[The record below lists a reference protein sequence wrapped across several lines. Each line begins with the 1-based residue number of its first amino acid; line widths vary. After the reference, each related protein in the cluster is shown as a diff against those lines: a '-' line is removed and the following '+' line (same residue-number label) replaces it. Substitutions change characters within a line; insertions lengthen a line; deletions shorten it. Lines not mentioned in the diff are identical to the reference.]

1 MNFHRY
7 IEKREVIMLDFVE
20 LHSQIKY
27 VWIVVPLGQHNATQ
41 IVRLTEAITKVF
53 WKKPAMTLP
62 QWRGP
67 AERRVQE
74 VAEEG
79 RYLYGEGKHCL
90 VQQWKHNVKKEK

>member
-20 LHSQIKY
+20 LDSQIKY

-41 IVRLTEAITKVF
+41 IVCLTEAIIKVV
-53 WKKPAMTLP
+53 WKEPVMTLP

-67 AERRVQE
+67 AERRAQE

-79 RYLYGEGKHCL
+79 RYLYGEG
-90 VQQWKHNVKKEK
+90 